1 MNKRQKLVQEAFLND
16 EARIISRLRKVYEKS
31 LDDITK
37 KAKELQDEINTLDA
51 LVQLTD
57 DADEK
62 ALLKSMEQAKIYQKQ
77 YQDALKKQISSILDS
92 MQVEEFKTVDEYL
105 RKCYEKAFMIINDV
119 HKVLGEGF
127 KNIYAK

>member
-77 YQDALKKQISSILDS
+77 YQDALKKQIEEESSAL
-92 MQVEEFKTVDEYL
+92 QAL
-105 RKCYEKAFMIINDV
+105 N
-119 HKVLGEGF
+119 L
-127 KNIYAK
+127 